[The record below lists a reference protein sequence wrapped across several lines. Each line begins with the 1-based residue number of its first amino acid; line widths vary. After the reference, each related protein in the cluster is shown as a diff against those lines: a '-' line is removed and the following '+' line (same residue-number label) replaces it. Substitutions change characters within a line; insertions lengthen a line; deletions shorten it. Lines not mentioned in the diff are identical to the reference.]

1 MTTWLLDTS
10 VLIDALNGVASVR
23 QRLNQVATDDRL
35 LASVLVL
42 AELLYGVECS
52 TRKEDNLRRLRE
64 ELALF
69 EVVPVTEGAAVHF
82 ARVKAGLRRQG
93 VTVGDVDL
101 LLAATALDFGAT
113 LVTHDSDL
121 LDHPIAGLRVE
132 RWAAVTGSA
141 K

>member
-1 MTTWLLDTS
+1 VTAWLLDTS
-10 VLIDALNGVASVR
+10 VLIDALNGVVSIR
-23 QRLNQVATDDRL
+23 QRLNQVAAEDRL
-35 LASVLVL
+35 LTSVLVL

-52 TRKEDNLRRLRE
+52 TRKQDNLRRLRE

-69 EVVPVTEGAAVHF
+69 EIVPVTEGAAAHF
-82 ARVKAGLRRQG
+82 ARVKADLRRHG

-101 LLAATALDFGAT
+101 LLAATALELGAT

-132 RWAAVTGSA
+132 RWFTAPTPAT
-141 K
+141 

>member
-1 MTTWLLDTS
+1 VTTWLLDTS